1 MACSNGCGTS
11 CSTDCTHSSSGGC
24 GGSCG
29 GSCSTNCTG
38 GCSGYCDGTCKG
50 GSGSTCSDCTAK
62 CANDCTGAC
71 TNACVTG
78 CTGCGN
84 NCDGDCTSACA
95 QRCSNDCNAA
105 CTATCAYDCEHTCTA
120 SCANDCTSCGGSCS
134 SNCSGNCDS
143 GCYTGCYG
151 CDSTCSGGC
160 SGTCNTT
167 CTTTCANDCTGGCKG
182 TCTGG
187 CGGSCDNS
195 CGFSCEA
202 SCDNNCT
209 AVCSVSSVYGGNS
222 EKSVL
227 NFAYTGKAQSVTLE
241 PGKYVLECWGAQGGY
256 RSNSSYG
263 GKGGYSTGT
272 LTLTQKTTIYIY
284 VGGSGNSVTSASNSI
299 YPGGFN
305 GGGYRYNYKGGGGAT
320 DIRIGSASLYARVIV
335 AGGGGSDGSPNYSG
349 GYAGGVSGTRGNF
362 GCGSYGYGGSQT
374 ASYSSLSAINS
385 QGTTNSSSNCAAGF
399 GFGGFGCY
407 YASGYGGAGG
417 GGWYGGQGTYPDGS
431 GDDDGGGGGGSG
443 YVYTSSSAS
452 NYPQGCLLNSSYY
465 LSDASNLSGNESFKS
480 PSGSTETG
488 HSDNGYCRIT
498 CYIKKKTLHCKMNN
512 EIKKA
517 APVFMKMNN
526 KIYDAGANA
535 VMDFAY
541 TGTAQA
547 ISLPRGQYIIEC
559 WGAQGG
565 YRSSSDYGGKG
576 GYSVGT
582 LTLTQSTDLYIY
594 VGGAGNSSTTRLSN
608 NSSIYEGGFNGGGHR
623 YDYKGGGGAT
633 DVRIGKD
640 SLYARIIVAGGG
652 GSDGATNKKGMYGG
666 GLEGGSTTESCGS
679 GGYGGTQT
687 GNTWLTTTR
696 STNASYDTASCYAG
710 FGFGGNG
717 NYASSGY
724 GGAGGGGWYGGG
736 GAGYTGGS
744 SGGSGYVYTSVTAS
758 NYPNGCLL
766 NSSYYLSN
774 AQTIAGDQSFPAPS
788 GSTET
793 GHSGNGH
800 VKITKLS
807 DVIYLTHAK
816 NNIMDFNYTGSVQ
829 SKTLK
834 PGTYTIECWGG
845 QGGTYSSYIGGYGGY
860 SKGTITLTEA
870 TTVYISVGGAGSSSS
885 TAAGFNGGGTGISSG
900 RGGGGATDVRIG
912 QNSLYSRV
920 IVAGGGGGAGVTSAN
935 ANPCGCGG
943 GEYGGDGYYNDTTG
957 SYTIGQNRCGGS
969 ASQTAGGKTWSTST
983 QATFGQG
990 GNASGYSCGG
1000 GGGGWY
1006 GGGGAYD
1013 SDSDS
1018 DGRWGGGGSGY
1029 VYTSSTAK
1037 NYPNGCLLNS
1047 THYLTN
1053 AQTIAGNTSFT
1064 SPTGSAETGH
1074 TGSGFCRIT
1083 NLNPTQYGLYV
1094 KTNSGWKHIDL

>member
-1 MACSNGCGTS
+1 MNNEEAQKYLNSIAQIDEQILKIGSDIENLKNEIMELRWKPFDDAQDKLSNVITEYQTMQKLLGDAESFYNDDGSFTTNGLTNILLTQESIDATKQKIANYREGLNKLEEQYKNGCYSLDEYNEKSKQLLDGIQQESTALSELKQNMLDMYETQIKKENDLLQENIDKRKDALSAKEKYYDYDKTLKKKSKDINTLKSQIAALEGTS
-11 CSTDCTHSSSGGC
+11 
-24 GGSCG
+24 
-29 GSCSTNCTG
+29 
-38 GCSGYCDGTCKG
+38 
-50 GSGSTCSDCTAK
+50 
-62 CANDCTGAC
+62 
-71 TNACVTG
+71 
-78 CTGCGN
+78 
-84 NCDGDCTSACA
+84 
-95 QRCSNDCNAA
+95 NAA
-105 CTATCAYDCEHTCTA
+105 AKARLEKLRAELADAEDDMADTMHQHEVDMKNTGYENFSNEANKALDNTLDAVKKNSSFQEAIISGMLTNVTTNYDNTYKHLHTVM
-120 SCANDCTSCGGSCS
+120 D
-134 SNCSGNCDS
+134 
-143 GCYTGCYG
+143 
-151 CDSTCSGGC
+151 
-160 SGTCNTT
+160 
-167 CTTTCANDCTGGCKG
+167 
-182 TCTGG
+182 
-187 CGGSCDNS
+187 
-195 CGFSCEA
+195 
-202 SCDNNCT
+202 
-209 AVCSVSSVYGGNS
+209 
-222 EKSVL
+222 
-227 NFAYTGKAQSVTLE
+227 Q
-241 PGKYVLECWGAQGGY
+241 Y

-335 AGGGGSDGSPNYSG
+335 AGGGGSDGSSGYSG
-349 GYAGGVSGTRGNF
+349 GYAGGVSGARGNF

-374 ASYSSLSAINS
+374 TSYSSLSAINS

-417 GGWYGGQGTYPDGS
+417 GGWYGGQGTYPDSS

-666 GLEGGSTTESCGS
+666 GLKGGSTTESCGS

-696 STNASYDTASCYAG
+696 
-710 FGFGGNG
+710 F
-717 NYASSGY
+717 
-724 GGAGGGGWYGGG
+724 
-736 GAGYTGGS
+736 
-744 SGGSGYVYTSVTAS
+744 
-758 NYPNGCLL
+758 
-766 NSSYYLSN
+766 
-774 AQTIAGDQSFPAPS
+774 
-788 GSTET
+788 
-793 GHSGNGH
+793 
-800 VKITKLS
+800 
-807 DVIYLTHAK
+807 
-816 NNIMDFNYTGSVQ
+816 
-829 SKTLK
+829 
-834 PGTYTIECWGG
+834 
-845 QGGTYSSYIGGYGGY
+845 
-860 SKGTITLTEA
+860 
-870 TTVYISVGGAGSSSS
+870 
-885 TAAGFNGGGTGISSG
+885 
-900 RGGGGATDVRIG
+900 
-912 QNSLYSRV
+912 
-920 IVAGGGGGAGVTSAN
+920 
-935 ANPCGCGG
+935 
-943 GEYGGDGYYNDTTG
+943 
-957 SYTIGQNRCGGS
+957 
-969 ASQTAGGKTWSTST
+969 
-983 QATFGQG
+983 
-990 GNASGYSCGG
+990 
-1000 GGGGWY
+1000 
-1006 GGGGAYD
+1006 
-1013 SDSDS
+1013 
-1018 DGRWGGGGSGY
+1018 
-1029 VYTSSTAK
+1029 
-1037 NYPNGCLLNS
+1037 
-1047 THYLTN
+1047 
-1053 AQTIAGNTSFT
+1053 
-1064 SPTGSAETGH
+1064 
-1074 TGSGFCRIT
+1074 
-1083 NLNPTQYGLYV
+1083 
-1094 KTNSGWKHIDL
+1094 